1 MDEVGGSSPLSTTI
15 WSLRDQYLNMV
26 GMDKIFG
33 LLVSPNMQF
42 FVSHAYRGYFLL
54 FSSKKKRNKYE
65 VIRAFR
71 ELSFF

>member
-26 GMDKIFG
+26 GMDKLFS
-33 LLVSPNMQF
+33 LLVSPNKQF
-42 FVSHAYRGYFLL
+42 FVSYAYKGYFLL
-54 FSSKKKRNKYE
+54 FSSKKKWNKYE

-71 ELSFF
+71 ELFIF